1 MKWNI
6 IANQF
11 RTVVHFAN
19 QTELALFLVEVA
31 QLADRSDHH
40 PDLTIRHC
48 SELSISVY
56 SHDQQKITK
65 RDHRLVE
72 GISDL
77 YEKWKTIE
85 KETN

>member
-1 MKWNI
+1 MNWNI
-6 IANQF
+6 LANQYRAVIQF
-11 RTVVHFAN
+11 DS

-31 QLADRSDHH
+31 QLADQLDHH

-65 RDHRLVE
+65 RDNRLIE
-72 GISDL
+72 GISEL
-77 YEKWKTIE
+77 YKNWKSI
-85 KETN
+85 KE